1 MRRALPVALAAALLA
16 GALGAPAA
24 RAGEISTSRADG
36 AAALAAAP
44 RTALL
49 ASSRG
54 HSGTCTTSRG
64 VGVVVDFR
72 ELGGST
78 LRRCALPD
86 PGQTAFRGTGLD
98 ALRAAG
104 LDVTGVDTYGL
115 AVVCRLAG
123 KPSASTTL
131 TVAGSDYRES
141 CRTTPPTGAHWS
153 YWHTSSAKGAWQLS
167 RYGAAGRQVVNGG
180 WEGWSFSLGRTS
192 DPAPR
197 LAPAP
202 AATTAWRPYSA
213 PLPRI
218 SGTSAVGSSLRVTVG
233 TWSPTPSTRTIRWYR
248 DGIAISGATASTYRL
263 TSADRGRQVSVKV
276 TGSGSG
282 RASTW
287 ATSAARSVS

>member
-64 VGVVVDFR
+64 VSVVVDFR

-86 PGQTAFRGTGLD
+86 PGQTAFRGSGLD

-131 TVAGSDYRES
+131 TVAGRDYRES

-202 AATTAWRPYSA
+202 AAWRPYSA

-218 SGTSAVGSSLRVTVG
+218 SGTSAVGSSLR
-233 TWSPTPSTRTIRWYR
+233 STRTIRWYR
-248 DGIAISGATASTYRL
+248 DGTAISGATASTYRL

>member
-1 MRRALPVALAAALLA
+1 MRRALPVALAAALVLGAVAAPFAQAGESRPA
-16 GALGAPAA
+16 GAG
-24 RAGEISTSRADG
+24 
-36 AAALAAAP
+36 ALAAAP

-49 ASSRG
+49 PSSRG

-64 VGVVVDFR
+64 VSVVVDFR

-78 LRRCALPD
+78 VRRCALPD
-86 PGQTAFRGTGLD
+86 PGQSAFAGSGTD

-104 LDVTGVDTYGL
+104 LDVVGTDSYGL
-115 AVVCRLAG
+115 GIVCRLAG

-131 TVAGSDYRES
+131 QVAGRDYRES
-141 CRTTPPTGAHWS
+141 CRTTPPTGAHWG
-153 YWHTSSAKGAWQLS
+153 YWHTSSAKGSWQLS
-167 RYGAAGRQVVNGG
+167 RYGAASRQAVAGG

-202 AATTAWRPYSA
+202 VSATAWRPYSA
-213 PLPRI
+213 PLPRL
-218 SGTSAVGSSLRVTVG
+218 SGTSTAGSTLRVTVG
-233 TWSPTPSTRTIRWYR
+233 TWSPAPTTRAIRWYR
-248 DGIAISGATASTYRL
+248 DGVAISGATASTYRL

-276 TGSGSG
+276 TGSRSG

-287 ATSAARSVS
+287 AVSAARSIS